1 MINTNQLG
9 DLLKVRREGIGLTQ
23 RQLAEKLGVEAS
35 HVAFLESG
43 RRKPSL
49 KLVAKI
55 ADTLGLDRQEL
66 LILAHP
72 EAKAL
77 IAEVD
82 STSKKNTAPSWRR
95 FITNQEL
102 LARYCVTK
110 RELSVLEHLS
120 MLGTVRSAKEFLA
133 ILTLIRDIPPIK

>member
-1 MINTNQLG
+1 MANTNQLG
-9 DLLKVRREGIGLTQ
+9 DLLKGRREGIGLTQ
-23 RQLAEKLGVEAS
+23 RQLAQKLEVEAS

-49 KLVAKI
+49 KLVAKL

-66 LILAHP
+66 LVLAHP

-77 IAEVD
+77 IAEAA
-82 STSKKNTAPSWRR
+82 SAKPKKSAPSWRR

-102 LARYCVTK
+102 
-110 RELSVLEHLS
+110 
-120 MLGTVRSAKEFLA
+120 
-133 ILTLIRDIPPIK
+133 

>member
-1 MINTNQLG
+1 MANKNLG
-9 DLLKVRREGIGLTQ
+9 GLLKTRREAIRLTQ
-23 RQLAEKLGVEAS
+23 RQLAEKLGVEGS

-66 LILAHP
+66 LLLAHP

-77 IAEVD
+77 IPEAPAEK
-82 STSKKNTAPSWRR
+82 TKNSAPSWRR

-110 RELSVLEHLS
+110 RELRVLEHLS
-120 MLGTVRSAKEFLA
+120 MLGTVHSAKEFLA
-133 ILTLIRDIPPIK
+133 ILTLIRDIPPTR

>member
-1 MINTNQLG
+1 MATTNLG
-9 DLLKVRREGIGLTQ
+9 DLLKTRREAIRLTQ
-23 RQLAEKLGVEAS
+23 RQLAEKLGVEGS

-49 KLVAKI
+49 KLIAKI

-66 LILAHP
+66 LLLAHP

-77 IAEVD
+77 IPEAHTEK
-82 STSKKNTAPSWRR
+82 TKNTAPSWRR

-110 RELSVLEHLS
+110 RELRVLEHLS

-133 ILTLIRDIPPIK
+133 ILTLIRDIPPTR

>member
-1 MINTNQLG
+1 MANANQLG
-9 DLLKVRREGIGLTQ
+9 DLLKARREGIGLTQ
-23 RQLAEKLGVEAS
+23 RQLAAKLGVEAS
-35 HVAFLESG
+35 HVAFIESG

-55 ADTLGLDRQEL
+55 ADTLGLERQEL

-72 EAKAL
+72 EARAL
-77 IAEVD
+77 IAEEPA
-82 STSKKNTAPSWRR
+82 TTRKNTAPSWQR

-102 LARYCVTK
+102 LGRYCVTK
-110 RELSVLEHLS
+110 RELHVLEQLS

-133 ILTLIRDIPPIK
+133 ILTLIRDIPQIR

>member
-1 MINTNQLG
+1 MTITNRLG
-9 DLLKVRREGIGLTQ
+9 DLLKARREGIGLTQ
-23 RQLAEKLGVEAS
+23 RQLAAELGVEAS

-49 KLVAKI
+49 KLVARI

-72 EAKAL
+72 EAKGL
-77 IAEVD
+77 IAEAE
-82 STSKKNTAPSWRR
+82 SARNTTAPSWQR
-95 FITNQEL
+95 FITNREL
-102 LARYCVTK
+102 LARYCVTNS
-110 RELSVLEHLS
+110 ELRVLEHLS

-133 ILTLIRDIPPIK
+133 ILTLIRDIPPNR